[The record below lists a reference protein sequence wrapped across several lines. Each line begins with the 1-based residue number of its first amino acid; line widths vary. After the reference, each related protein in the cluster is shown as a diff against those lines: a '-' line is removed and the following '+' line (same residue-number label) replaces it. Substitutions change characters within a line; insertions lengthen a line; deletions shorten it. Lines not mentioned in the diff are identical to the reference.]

1 MKKWQIYESM
11 RNCGMTYQQIA
22 DACGCTK
29 QNVHCALTR
38 TKKTPIREIVPD
50 RCVYPALRDWMNNNR
65 VTVAELFR
73 RLYGDEARCNTKPR
87 FYDLLKGKI
96 DLKKRDI
103 DALIRVTGM
112 TYEELF
118 R

>member
-11 RNCGMTYQQIA
+11 RNQGMTYQQIA
-22 DACGCTK
+22 DACSCTR
-29 QNVHCALTR
+29 QNVHWALTR
-38 TKKTPIREIVPD
+38 VEKAPIRGIVPS
-50 RCVYPALRDWMNNNR
+50 RCVYPALRNWMNDNR

-73 RLYGDEARCNTKPR
+73 RLYGDEARLNTRPR

-96 DLKKRDI
+96 DMKKRDI
-103 DALIRVTGM
+103 DALMRVTGM